1 MFFCK
6 EKCEEGNVLIET
18 TDVRAQSG
26 RYSLEYEEGF
36 YPKSS
41 TILYVSISQLTKS
54 DSGRYRCGLERTVL
68 TDEFSEF
75 EIRVSDGE
83 FLSYENILTEENC
96 NCLLTADD
104 VSHNLNIQYLV

>member
-26 RYSLEYEEGF
+26 RYSLEYKDF
-36 YPKSS
+36 F
-41 TILYVSISQLTKS
+41 LYVSISQLTKS

-96 NCLLTADD
+96 YCLLTADD